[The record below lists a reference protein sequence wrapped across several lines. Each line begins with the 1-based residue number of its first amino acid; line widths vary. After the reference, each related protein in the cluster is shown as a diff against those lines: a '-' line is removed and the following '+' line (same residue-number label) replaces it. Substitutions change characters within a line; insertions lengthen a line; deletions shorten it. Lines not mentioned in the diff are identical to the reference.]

1 MITEGSQTYCGDYFA
16 VNTKSKSLPMC
27 LTPIEW
33 GMSILPQFLKGEL
46 SKHKDAFELLK
57 HF

>member
-33 GMSILPQFLKGEL
+33 GMSILPQFLKKKI
-46 SKHKDAFELLK
+46 SK
-57 HF
+57 